1 MRKEWYNSNRI
12 ETLNNVIKRNITLGR
27 IVFILRKE
35 DKLMALEKVSKKIV
49 KKIEE
54 LHIQNVD
61 PNVIAGV
68 LDIAESTVKN
78 VIAGKYVR
86 TSLTEADDKRIHA
99 LWEEGLSVKEIRE
112 KTGWTEPTIAKVLK
126 DVRKQVHKIKDDE
139 HQYIRQLYQEGK
151 KPAQI
156 ARITNHSIPVIMLH
170 LEGLVERSTFKRLTQ
185 DDKDSILVNKDLNNK
200 NTDDRDL
207 EAAEA
212 NIPINFKGQVMEI
225 IESKNVNFIRIK
237 VTESD
242 SDRFGPGQVITVNT
256 FRKHNIN
263 DIVEGYGIL
272 GENSLT
278 NIKLK

>member
-1 MRKEWYNSNRI
+1 MRKESYNSNRI

-151 KPAQI
+151 KPA
-156 ARITNHSIPVIMLH
+156 IMLH
-170 LEGLVERSTFKRLTQ
+170 LEGLVKRSTFKRLTQ
-185 DDKDSILVNKDLNNK
+185 DDKESILALNKQGYSSKDLAERFKVHLATIYRIIKENK
-200 NTDDRDL
+200 R
-207 EAAEA
+207 E
-212 NIPINFKGQVMEI
+212 
-225 IESKNVNFIRIK
+225 
-237 VTESD
+237 
-242 SDRFGPGQVITVNT
+242 
-256 FRKHNIN
+256 
-263 DIVEGYGIL
+263 
-272 GENSLT
+272 
-278 NIKLK
+278 

>member
-12 ETLNNVIKRNITLGR
+12 ETLNNVIKRNITLGC

-35 DKLMALEKVSKKIV
+35 DKPMALEKVSKKIV

-68 LDIAESTVKN
+68 LDIAESTVEN

-156 ARITNHSIPVIMLH
+156 AWITNHSIPAIMLH

-185 DDKDSILVNKDLNNK
+185 DDKESILALNKQGYSSKDLAERFKVHLATIYRIIKENK
-200 NTDDRDL
+200 R
-207 EAAEA
+207 E
-212 NIPINFKGQVMEI
+212 
-225 IESKNVNFIRIK
+225 
-237 VTESD
+237 
-242 SDRFGPGQVITVNT
+242 
-256 FRKHNIN
+256 
-263 DIVEGYGIL
+263 
-272 GENSLT
+272 
-278 NIKLK
+278 

>member
-126 DVRKQVHKIKDDE
+126 D
-139 HQYIRQLYQEGK
+139 
-151 KPAQI
+151 
-156 ARITNHSIPVIMLH
+156 HSIPVIMLH

-185 DDKDSILVNKDLNNK
+185 DDKESILALNKQGYSSKDLAERFKVHLATIYRIIKENK
-200 NTDDRDL
+200 R
-207 EAAEA
+207 E
-212 NIPINFKGQVMEI
+212 
-225 IESKNVNFIRIK
+225 
-237 VTESD
+237 
-242 SDRFGPGQVITVNT
+242 
-256 FRKHNIN
+256 
-263 DIVEGYGIL
+263 
-272 GENSLT
+272 
-278 NIKLK
+278 

>member
-1 MRKEWYNSNRI
+1 
-12 ETLNNVIKRNITLGR
+12 
-27 IVFILRKE
+27 
-35 DKLMALEKVSKKIV
+35 MALEKVSKKIV

-68 LDIAESTVKN
+68 LDIAESTVEN

-156 ARITNHSIPVIMLH
+156 ARITNHSIPAIMLH
-170 LEGLVERSTFKRLTQ
+170 LEGLVKRSTFKRLTQ
-185 DDKDSILVNKDLNNK
+185 DDKESILALNKQGYSSKDLAERFKVHLATIYRIIKENK
-200 NTDDRDL
+200 R
-207 EAAEA
+207 E
-212 NIPINFKGQVMEI
+212 
-225 IESKNVNFIRIK
+225 
-237 VTESD
+237 
-242 SDRFGPGQVITVNT
+242 
-256 FRKHNIN
+256 
-263 DIVEGYGIL
+263 
-272 GENSLT
+272 
-278 NIKLK
+278 

>member
-68 LDIAESTVKN
+68 LDIAESTVEN
-78 VIAGKYVR
+78 VIAGKYVH
-86 TSLTEADDKRIHA
+86 TSVTEADDKRIHA

-170 LEGLVERSTFKRLTQ
+170 LEGLVKRSTFKRLTQ
-185 DDKDSILVNKDLNNK
+185 DDKESILALNKQGYSSKDLAERFKVHLATIYRIIKENK
-200 NTDDRDL
+200 R
-207 EAAEA
+207 E
-212 NIPINFKGQVMEI
+212 
-225 IESKNVNFIRIK
+225 
-237 VTESD
+237 
-242 SDRFGPGQVITVNT
+242 
-256 FRKHNIN
+256 
-263 DIVEGYGIL
+263 
-272 GENSLT
+272 
-278 NIKLK
+278 